1 VKRLSL
7 VFILVACLLAVA
19 CTGANVKKLG
29 ELQTLYIELAKKFGD
44 TVHVNGAERDGV
56 ILTITYLNS
65 PLNER
70 DPAQRG
76 RRAQETAEFV
86 KTQYSGIQK
95 VRAIWVLFMRQQT
108 RFVIFHS
115 SRAIDGYVF
124 DKDAH
129 ALSLEEY
136 GPQPGSGSGLPPRP
150 DKDITVGYASS
161 SDATDVSSASAL
173 QLDGEPG
180 GYGLTFMPLFSLP
193 GNATRTVAP
202 APAEVSFLMAS
213 YSKKPRFMREVPIEF
228 IVDGAPVMQAKTTFT
243 GNDAQYSTVKVSY
256 SVFRKLSTAKE
267 ASIKLGAKAYPL
279 TPEHLAILRKM
290 DSHVLQ

>member
-1 VKRLSL
+1 M
-7 VFILVACLLAVA
+7 A

-29 ELQTLYIELAKKFGD
+29 ELQTLYSELAKKFGD
-44 TVHVNGAERDGV
+44 TVHVNGDDRDGV

-65 PLNER
+65 RLNER
-70 DPAQRG
+70 DQAERRG
-76 RRAQETAEFV
+76 RAQETADFV
-86 KTQYSGIQK
+86 KAQYSGIQK

-115 SRAIDGYVF
+115 SNVIDGYVF
-124 DKDAH
+124 DKDAR
-129 ALSLEEY
+129 ALALDEY
-136 GPQPGSGSGLPPRP
+136 GPQWASGSGPRS

-161 SDATDVSSASAL
+161 SDATDVSSASVL

-180 GYGLTFMPLFSLP
+180 GYGLTFMPHFSLP

-213 YSKKPRFMREVPIEF
+213 YSKKPRFTREVPIEF
-228 IVDGAPVMQAKTTFT
+228 IVDGTPVMQAKTTFT
-243 GNDAQYSTVKVSY
+243 GNDAQYSTVNVSY
-256 SVFRKLSTAKE
+256 AVFRKLTTAKE

-279 TPEHLAILRKM
+279 TPEHLAVLRKM
-290 DSHVLQ
+290 DAHVSH